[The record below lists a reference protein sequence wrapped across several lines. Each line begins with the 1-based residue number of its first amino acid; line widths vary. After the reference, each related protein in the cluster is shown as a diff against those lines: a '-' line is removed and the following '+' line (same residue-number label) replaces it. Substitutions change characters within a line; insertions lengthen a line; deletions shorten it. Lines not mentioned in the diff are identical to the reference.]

1 MQTTWSL
8 PLHPG
13 EKEGQDALG
22 GDAEERERQREKEW
36 GRGWCSLDNA
46 ILVAMK
52 RGLYVFFRDLKASS
66 GRWGPGQGERMPL
79 QSAGGGSRSE
89 SLYCLP

>member
-1 MQTTWSL
+1 M
-8 PLHPG
+8 HPG

-22 GDAEERERQREKEW
+22 GGAEERKRCRERRNGE
-36 GRGWCSLDNA
+36 GSSAGLLDNA

-66 GRWGPGQGERMPL
+66 EH
-79 QSAGGGSRSE
+79 
-89 SLYCLP
+89 